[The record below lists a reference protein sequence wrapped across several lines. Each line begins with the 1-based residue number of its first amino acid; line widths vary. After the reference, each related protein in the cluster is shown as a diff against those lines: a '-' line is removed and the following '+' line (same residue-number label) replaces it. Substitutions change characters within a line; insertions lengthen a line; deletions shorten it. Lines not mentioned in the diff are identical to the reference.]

1 MEEAEGVR
9 LGVDRSRYRHR
20 TFGEL
25 FGQFWQL
32 IGGHRTIT
40 LAAMGVLTLAVIIGL
55 APIYGT
61 KIIFDNVLREKPL
74 PVHFPIPLPHD
85 RYMLLAV
92 VSVLMIA
99 LTVVAQI
106 FTVWSR
112 WQATRASKRV
122 AVSVRKRVFDHAVQL
137 PLHRVYE
144 LKSGGVASILRED
157 AGGVGDLLFSMM
169 YNPWRAVVQI
179 FGCLIVLA
187 WVDWRLLLGT
197 ALLLPIVYMTHRTWI
212 SRIRPIYRDIRATR
226 QQIDAHA
233 TESFGGM
240 RIVRSFSRQ
249 RSESGAFTN
258 HNHLMIRQEL
268 LAWWWAR
275 GIDVAWSILIPVA
288 TACLLW
294 YGGVRILNDA
304 AAVHAGLIPQSQA
317 LTVGDLVMFMSYLAS
332 LLGPMAT
339 LANSATALQNN
350 LAGLDRVID
359 LLKEPVEMPPASD
372 AVIIQRE
379 NVHGRITLENVGFTY
394 ARTSRPVLEQIDLD
408 VRPGE
413 MIALVG
419 PSGAGKTTFCN
430 LIARFYDPTQ
440 GVIRLDGIDL
450 RRITLESYRRLLG
463 IVEQDT
469 FLFDGTISQNIAY
482 GRRHASRQQIEHA
495 ARLAHAHDFIM
506 RIEKGYDALIGERG
520 VKLSGGQRQ
529 RITIARA
536 ILADPKILILDEATS
551 NLDTESERLIQ
562 ASLYNLM
569 AGRTSFV
576 IAHRLSTIANA
587 DRILV
592 IEHGRIIEQG
602 RHDELMSASGRY
614 REMVEMQTKPPA
626 SPLIVPPAESPAQ
639 GELESV
645 EVT

>member
-1 MEEAEGVR
+1 LGGVL

-20 TFGEL
+20 S
-25 FGQFWQL
+25 FGQLFSAFWAL
-32 IGGHRTIT
+32 IQGHRAIT
-40 LAAMGVLTLAVIIGL
+40 LVSMGALTVAVLIGL

-61 KIIFDNVLREKPL
+61 KIIFDNVLREHPL
-74 PVHFPIPLPHD
+74 PVNFPVPLPHD
-85 RYMLLAV
+85 PYILLAT
-92 VSVLMIA
+92 VSIIMIL
-99 LTVVAQI
+99 LTVVSQV

-112 WQATRASKRV
+112 WQATRAGKRV
-122 AVSVRKRVFDHAVQL
+122 SDSVRKRVFDHAVRL
-137 PLHRVYE
+137 PLHRVYD

-157 AGGVGDLLFSMM
+157 AGGVGELLFSMM

-187 WVDWRLLLGT
+187 WVDWRLLLGS
-197 ALLLPIVYMTHRTWI
+197 ALLLPIVYFTHKTWI
-212 SRIRPIYRDIRATR
+212 SRIRPIFRDIRATR

-240 RIVRSFSRQ
+240 RIVRSFSRE

-275 GIDVAWSILIPVA
+275 GIDVAWSILIPLA

-294 YGGVRILNDA
+294 YGGIRILHDEA
-304 AAVHAGLIPQSQA
+304 AIKAGTMAQGHA
-317 LTVGDLVMFMSYLAS
+317 LTIGDLVMFMSYLAS
-332 LLGPMAT
+332 LLGPIAT

-350 LAGLDRVID
+350 LAGLDRVMD
-359 LLKEPVEMPPASD
+359 LLGEPIEMPPAPD
-372 AVIIQRE
+372 AVAIDRDTVE
-379 NVHGRITLENVGFTY
+379 GSITLRNVAFTY
-394 ARTSRPVLEQIDLD
+394 AQSARPVLEGINLE

-430 LIARFYDPTQ
+430 LIARFYDPTS
-440 GVIRLDGIDL
+440 GEIRLDGIDL
-450 RRITLESYRRLLG
+450 RKITLDSYRRLLG

-469 FLFDGTISQNIAY
+469 FLFDGTIAQNIAY
-482 GRRHASRQQIEHA
+482 GRRHATRAQIAHA
-495 ARLAHAHDFIM
+495 ARLAHADEF
-506 RIEKGYDALIGERG
+506 IEKVEGGYDALIGERG

-562 ASLYNLM
+562 ARLYNLM

-576 IAHRLSTIANA
+576 IAHRLSTIAHA

-592 IEHGRIIEQG
+592 VENGRIIEQG
-602 RHDELMSASGRY
+602 RHDELMAASGRY
-614 REMVEMQTKPPA
+614 RSMVEMQTNPPA
-626 SPLIVPPAESPAQ
+626 SPMIRQAVEPVAEEEA
-639 GELESV
+639 V
-645 EVT
+645 